1 MKDPSPLMT
10 TMTTMTTLAPPT
22 HELERQLRTLS
33 LSGMAQTLLARN
45 QEAISHHLAY
55 TEFLEL
61 LVADEFARR
70 RDRLFTRRLKTAR
83 VPQLKTLESF
93 DWSFNPQ
100 IPKALILDLGTVR
113 FIPEHGGLL
122 LLGPPGTGKSHI
134 ALSLTVAAIQAGYT
148 AYYRSAFD
156 LAQDLAEAD
165 ATGTR
170 PELIKKLTRV
180 DLLVIE
186 DLGMRH
192 MPPTAAEDLLEI
204 FTRRYETGYATGSRL
219 ASATTSTAPY
229 WTAWGQRT
237 RSTGRAPAW
246 TGPPSRQKGGRCG
259 PGGRPESDRPR
270 QGRLQAPHPGR
281 PPGHPAGG
289 LAHGGQ
295 RPRLGCLRRPDQ
307 GRRADQA
314 ATRAP
319 ACATRQAACR

>member
-1 MKDPSPLMT
+1 MT
-10 TMTTMTTLAPPT
+10 MTMTTTTTLPTTMNTLAPAT

-61 LVADEFARR
+61 LVSDEFARR
-70 RDRLFTRRLKTAR
+70 RDRLFTRRLKAAR

-170 PELIKKLTRV
+170 PELIKKLTPV

-192 MPPTAAEDLLEI
+192 MPPTAGRGQAARVPRTLGAQDGDAARLVCGATGGLWPRKSL
-204 FTRRYETGYATGSRL
+204 RRYS
-219 ASATTSTAPY
+219 ASA
-229 WTAWGQRT
+229 RN
-237 RSTGRAPAW
+237 R
-246 TGPPSRQKGGRCG
+246 
-259 PGGRPESDRPR
+259 
-270 QGRLQAPHPGR
+270 PHPQW
-281 PPGHPAGG
+281 PP
-289 LAHGGQ
+289 LA
-295 RPRLGCLRRPDQ
+295 
-307 GRRADQA
+307 
-314 ATRAP
+314 
-319 ACATRQAACR
+319 

>member
-1 MKDPSPLMT
+1 MT
-10 TMTTMTTLAPPT
+10 TTARTSTTTMTTLAPPT

-61 LVADEFARR
+61 LVSDEFARR
-70 RDRLFTRRLKTAR
+70 RDRLFTRRLKAAR

-93 DWSFNPQ
+93 DWSFNPH

-170 PELIKKLTRV
+170 PELIKKLTRI

-186 DLGMRH
+186 AAGRPVTPGFFGGIGH
-192 MPPTAAEDLLEI
+192 MGLEEIGDQFIEDHSADQHRVRSNVAAGDH
-204 FTRRYETGYATGSRL
+204 AL
-219 ASATTSTAPY
+219 ANS
-229 WTAWGQRT
+229 
-237 RSTGRAPAW
+237 
-246 TGPPSRQKGGRCG
+246 G
-259 PGGRPESDRPR
+259 PGDG
-270 QGRLQAPHPGR
+270 
-281 PPGHPAGG
+281 
-289 LAHGGQ
+289 
-295 RPRLGCLRRPDQ
+295 
-307 GRRADQA
+307 
-314 ATRAP
+314 
-319 ACATRQAACR
+319 